1 MNASVRKVVLLLLLV
16 LTVGLFGATV
26 WLISSN
32 PQLYPEITRF
42 DLILFGLAFAYALKD
57 SVVTLIKRS

>member
-1 MNASVRKVVLLLLLV
+1 MSVARKVALLLLLV

-32 PQLYPEITRF
+32 QRLYPEITRF
-42 DLILFGLAFAYALKD
+42 DLIFFGLALAYAFKD
-57 SVVTLIKRS
+57 PVATLIKRS